1 MCKCVGCKN
10 CVDGIGSPGSAE
22 KKNSAKMA
30 SSIMAGQSSSSLDG
44 RTVSSGVV
52 AHNIKVEDGGRS
64 GDTPKGFASLTSSGT
79 R

>member
-52 AHNIKVEDGGRS
+52 AHNIKVEDGGRG